1 MITLIKGGYRPA
13 TSSLIKIKQPGF
25 KGNNMNMPIDSN
37 QGLTKEYK
45 TWLSLGLATIGAVAI
60 GLIVW
65 IFSKSKKTTNTKLS
79 IQNVKNR
86 LNTDVEMLDK
96 KMNYQNL
103 EFDYFE
109 PNWKKVSK
117 FPKVLAPFESDNE
130 FQKYEIKTL
139 MPYMLAKHH
148 DHILQQTAPYLKYG
162 RIGHGVY
169 GFIPRK
175 GYKLSEIKFSKSRS
189 EIYKEARNAQKE
201 VFVQYLKNRSE
212 YFDKD
217 NEFDVVRSD
226 VLKEPSEDVL
236 DAEILRL
243 EIIRGN
249 AQQFLYTNENSE
261 KDELFELIRGY
272 AEANFAAKM
281 LEEFKP
287 KKENLC
293 ESEKKYFSYMN
304 QLGKFWHERL
314 KKEGKEKLEWFEK
327 IQTNEIEA
335 PECYN
340 TGGREFKFIL
350 NMQLSKILSN
360 EINKLYE
367 SSYIILNDKII
378 SLVSQYI
385 FLNNAV
391 EHNNII
397 GKYNLKREIPNIISE
412 VLI

>member
-1 MITLIKGGYRPA
+1 MITLIKGGRMPA
-13 TSSLIKIKQPGF
+13 AASLIKIKQPSF
-25 KGNNMNMPIDSN
+25 KGNIINKPIDSN
-37 QGLTKEYK
+37 QGMTKEQK
-45 TWLSLGLATIGAVAI
+45 TWLSVGLATIGAVFI
-60 GLIVW
+60 GFIAWVC
-65 IFSKSKKTTNTKLS
+65 SKSKKTTNIKSS
-79 IQNVKNR
+79 IQKVKNR

-109 PNWKKVSK
+109 PNWRKVSK

-148 DHILQQTAPYLKYG
+148 DYILQQTAPYLRYG
-162 RIGHGVY
+162 RVGNGRV
-169 GFIPRK
+169 GFKPKK
-175 GYKLSEIKFSKSRS
+175 GYKCSEIKFSKLFC
-189 EIYKEARNAQKE
+189 EIYKEARQAKKE
-201 VFVQYLKNRSE
+201 VFVRYLKHRSE
-212 YFDKD
+212 YFNKD

-314 KKEGKEKLEWFEK
+314 KKEGKEKIEWFEK

-360 EINKLYE
+360 EINKSYE

-378 SLVSQYI
+378 SLVSQFI

-391 EHNNII
+391 ERNNLIR
-397 GKYNLKREIPNIISE
+397 KYDLKKEIPNLISE